1 MDMEHITKPFLGRF
15 YATRA
20 RSGKRKKLFN
30 LRFSLKVQ
38 VIRSLRFLHVTFLRR
53 KAEYYTI
60 GDANI
65 LKSKSTN
72 VIHFNLIEIIYLSKF
87 LEEHLYF

>member
-1 MDMEHITKPFLGRF
+1 MEHITKPFLGRF

-30 LRFSLKVQ
+30 LRFSLLKVQ
-38 VIRSLRFLHVTFLRR
+38 MIRSSRFLRVAFLPK
-53 KAEYYTI
+53 KAEYC
-60 GDANI
+60 GDVDI

-72 VIHFNLIEIIYLSKF
+72 VIHFNLIVSYIFLDFWKNIYIFK
-87 LEEHLYF
+87 